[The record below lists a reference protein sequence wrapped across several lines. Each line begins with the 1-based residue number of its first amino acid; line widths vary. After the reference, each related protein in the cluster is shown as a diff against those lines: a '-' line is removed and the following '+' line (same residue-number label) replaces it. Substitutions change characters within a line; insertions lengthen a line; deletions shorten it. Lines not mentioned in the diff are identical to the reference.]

1 VIQVWSP
8 PILPRVLDSL
18 ELRIEPLLDALFDQG
33 ASDLIL
39 SADAAPA
46 LRIDGH
52 LVAATSRPLSAVQ
65 TRQLVEQLLSEE
77 HRHTLD
83 DKGSVD
89 FSFQWT
95 DRGRI
100 RGNAFRQR
108 GTVAVALRAIPHT
121 IPSFSELRLP
131 AIVEKLVELP
141 RGLVL
146 VTGPTGAGKSTT
158 LASILDWVNRS
169 RAQHI
174 ITVED
179 PIEYM
184 HWNRRCVVEQREVGV
199 DTPSFA
205 EALRSV
211 LRSDPDVLLIGE
223 MRDLESIRMALT
235 IAETGHL
242 VFATLHTNDTTQ
254 AVHRIVD
261 VFPAEQQQQI
271 RVQLTACLQAVI
283 YQQLLPGK
291 AGGRYAAFEV
301 LLASHAVK
309 NLIRDNKTAQL
320 RNVIATG
327 RNEGMNT
334 LESSLNELIEVGLI
348 DWEAAVA
355 VSMYPKEVGRPSLT
369 AGATPMRVTM
379 EGRPPSGHPGAS
391 GAALA

>member
-1 VIQVWSP
+1 
-8 PILPRVLDSL
+8 VLEGL

-39 SADAAPA
+39 SADAPPA

-52 LVAATSRPLSAVQ
+52 LVAATSRPLSSEQ
-65 TRQLVEQLLSEE
+65 TRQLADQLLSDD
-77 HRHTLD
+77 HRRTLERQ
-83 DKGSVD
+83 GAVD

-108 GTVAVALRAIPHT
+108 GTVAVALRAIPNT

-131 AIVEKLVELP
+131 AVVERLVELP

-158 LASILDWVNRS
+158 LASTLDWINRS

-174 ITVED
+174 VTIED
-179 PIEYM
+179 PVEYM

-211 LRSDPDVLLIGE
+211 LRADPDVLLIGE

-254 AVHRIVD
+254 AINRIVD

-271 RVQLTACLQAVI
+271 RVQLAACLQAVI

-291 AGGRYAAFEV
+291 AGGRFAAFEV
-301 LLASHAVK
+301 LIATHAVRS
-309 NLIRDNKTAQL
+309 LIRDNKVAQL
-320 RNVIATG
+320 RNVIVTG
-327 RNEGMNT
+327 RNDGMHT
-334 LESSLNELIEVGLI
+334 LEASLNELIDVGLI
-348 DWEAAVA
+348 DWDAAVA
-355 VSMYPKEVGRPSLT
+355 VSLYPKEIRRAGLTPSVIHGQGSRDSR
-369 AGATPMRVTM
+369 AQPQ
-379 EGRPPSGHPGAS
+379 PPGQPGVAS
-391 GAALA
+391 ASQ